1 MHSLR
6 THLTRLPAWLG
17 ALLLSCLA
25 GAAAAQE
32 AVDPPGRV
40 ATLSERQ
47 GSVVFAPQGED
58 EWIELPA
65 NRPLTAGDRLW
76 SDRGARAELHLGPAT
91 VHMDA
96 ETHLGF
102 SELDERAAQF
112 MLQQGTVSARVRE
125 VAPGENFEIGTPNV
139 AVRALQPGEF
149 RIDVDTQTKQTRV
162 VVHSGMVAVF
172 GEGGQSVH
180 LGAHQQ
186 ALFAGRF
193 LAQSSAPSFVQDEF
207 GRWAEQRNR
216 QEDQSITARY
226 VPRGVVGYPQLD
238 AYGSWNHDATYG
250 AVWYPTVTV
259 ANWAPYRYGHWSWV
273 QPWGWTWVDDAPWG
287 FAPFHYGRWT
297 MIGTRWAWVPGRMQ
311 PRPVYAPALVVFMG
325 GGSGHFSI
333 GSGPGVG
340 WYPLAP
346 GEAWYPWY
354 RTSPRY
360 VSHANVNINLNAWPR
375 HATHHQWRQRPFAA
389 TAVREDDF
397 RRGRPVER
405 TWQPV
410 QPHMWGGAQVGVVP
424 ARPERGRGDRDRG
437 AGVQRLNGSPPVAV
451 VPERRVWGVRGD
463 MRGDV
468 PPAVREQYRAQ
479 REQDR
484 LQWEAEREARQQ
496 MRRQEDPRWQQDQQW
511 RTQRD
516 AGGVTTFEQ
525 QRNAGRTGTF
535 RDQRNAGSV
544 GTMQDQRDAGRVTM
558 PPLQRQADRGGD
570 GHRWQGRSQEPRMV
584 REAQPV
590 PVQRHDA
597 TPISREE
604 RGQGRW
610 QRGGDEGRGDRG
622 GRGGDRGGRGGQG
635 WGHRQ

>member
-1 MHSLR
+1 MHSVRPSLS
-6 THLTRLPAWLG
+6 RLPAWLA
-17 ALLLSCLA
+17 ALLLFCLA
-25 GAAAAQE
+25 GAAVAQE
-32 AVDPPGRV
+32 AADPPARV
-40 ATLSERQ
+40 ATVSERQ
-47 GSVVFAPQGED
+47 GSVVFAPEGED

-91 VHMDA
+91 VHLDG

-125 VAPGENFEIGTPNV
+125 VAAGENFEIGTPNV

-149 RIDVDTQTKQTRV
+149 RIDVDTQTRQTRV

-172 GEGGQSVH
+172 GEGGQSIH

-186 ALFAGRF
+186 AVFAGRF
-193 LAQSSAPSFVQDEF
+193 LAQLSAPAFTQDAF

-216 QEDQSITARY
+216 QEDQSVTARY
-226 VPRGVVGYPQLD
+226 VPRGVVGYQQLD
-238 AYGSWNHDATYG
+238 GYGQWNQDPTYG

-259 ANWAPYRYGHWSWV
+259 ANWAPYRYGRWSWV

-297 MIGTRWAWVPGRMQ
+297 MIGTRWAWVPGRMA

-346 GEAWYPWY
+346 GEAWWPWY

-360 VSHANVNINLNAWPR
+360 VNHANVHINLNAWPR
-375 HATHHQWRQRPFAA
+375 HATHHHWRQRPFAA

-397 RRGRPVER
+397 RRGRPIER
-405 TWQPV
+405 AWQPV
-410 QPHMWGGAQVGVVP
+410 QPHMWGGAQAGVVP
-424 ARPERGRGDRDRG
+424 ARPERGRASRDGG
-437 AGVQRLNGSPPVAV
+437 ASLPHLNGSPPVAV
-451 VPERRVWGVRGD
+451 VPERRVWGV
-463 MRGDV
+463 RGDV

-484 LQWEAEREARQQ
+484 LQWEAERNARQQ
-496 MRRQEDPRWQQDQQW
+496 MRQQQDQQW

-516 AGGVTTFEQ
+516 AGSVTTFEQ
-525 QRNAGRTGTF
+525 QRDAGRMGTF

-544 GTMQDQRDAGRVTM
+544 GTMQDQRDAGRVHV
-558 PPLQRQADRGGD
+558 PPLQRQSDRGGE
-570 GHRWQGRSQEPRMV
+570 GHRWQGRQEPPRMI
-584 REAQPV
+584 REAPPV
-590 PVQRHDA
+590 PVQRHEA
-597 TPISREE
+597 VPIVREE

-610 QRGGDEGRGDRG
+610 QRGGDEGRGR
-622 GRGGDRGGRGGQG
+622 
-635 WGHRQ
+635 GHRQ